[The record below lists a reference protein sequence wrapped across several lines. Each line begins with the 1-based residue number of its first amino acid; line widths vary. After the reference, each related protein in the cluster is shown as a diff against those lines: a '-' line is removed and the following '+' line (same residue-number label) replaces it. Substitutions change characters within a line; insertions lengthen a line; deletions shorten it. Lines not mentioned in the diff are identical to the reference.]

1 MASATSIAPPG
12 KKAKT
17 LAVCKPRPSEPTF
30 PPPPAAPSRCDWLWQ
45 ISASTASASTGE
57 VLVESSDWS
66 AGQWHSGVWSS
77 AGESKK
83 SVTED
88 GEWHRGDGDWSAG
101 QWHSGDWSTAGD
113 WKEFKESVT
122 EDGELS
128 TGQWHRDWPVVPV
141 VRSEDG
147 KVLIQAWST
156 GATGGDWQWRG
167 DGDWST
173 GDTGGDSSGDWS
185 TGKW

>member
-1 MASATSIAPPG
+1 MA
-12 KKAKT
+12 
-17 LAVCKPRPSEPTF
+17 
-30 PPPPAAPSRCDWLWQ
+30 
-45 ISASTASASTGE
+45 
-57 VLVESSDWS
+57 ESSDWS
-66 AGQWHSGVWSS
+66 AGQWHSGDWST
-77 AGESKK
+77 AGDKKK

-113 WKEFKESVT
+113 WKKSKESVT

-147 KVLIQAWST
+147 EVF
-156 GATGGDWQWRG
+156 TGGDWQWRG

>member
-1 MASATSIAPPG
+1 MASATSPPG

-17 LAVCKPRPSEPTF
+17 LAPTCKSRPSEPTY
-30 PPPPAAPSRCDWLWQ
+30 PPPPAAPPRCEWLWE

-57 VLVESSDWS
+57 LLVESS
-66 AGQWHSGVWSS
+66 
-77 AGESKK
+77 
-83 SVTED
+83 
-88 GEWHRGDGDWSAG
+88 DWSAG
-101 QWHSGDWSTAGD
+101 QWHSGDWSTAGN
-113 WKEFKESVT
+113 WNAFKESVT

-147 KVLIQAWST
+147 EVF
-156 GATGGDWQWRG
+156 TGGDWQWRG